1 MTWAGPA
8 WRRNT
13 RPWRH
18 GPRPAPCVGRWRRD
32 IVGLCSDSRGPAVV
46 VHLVDEDLSEDQS
59 REVAARIREAL
70 ARRRMSRQQLA
81 DKARISVSTLEKA
94 LAGRRPFTLAS
105 LLRLEQALDLP
116 LRPAHT
122 GAELAPEDLG
132 AYARKAVSWLEGAY
146 VTLRPSFEK
155 AGAVY
160 AYSTEIYWDDEVPCL
175 AFRESERQDSAFTQ
189 AGRVSLPHQS
199 GHIYLTTNN
208 QGQFR
213 LITLSR
219 PTISGE
225 LYGLLNT
232 LQSEAGG
239 HLRPVAAPLAL
250 IPLRLQPAAQFG
262 RIMPGEASYEGYKAR
277 LDRIVGEGFMRLI
290 GPG

>member
-1 MTWAGPA
+1 M
-8 WRRNT
+8 
-13 RPWRH
+13 
-18 GPRPAPCVGRWRRD
+18 
-32 IVGLCSDSRGPAVV
+32 VGLCSDSRGPAVV
-46 VHLVDEDLSEDQS
+46 VHLVDEDLSEEQS

-81 DKARISVSTLEKA
+81 EKARISISTLEKA

-116 LRPAHT
+116 LRPAHV
-122 GAELAPEDLG
+122 ASELAPDNLG
-132 AYARKAVSWLEGAY
+132 AYARKAVAWLEGGY
-146 VTLRPSFEK
+146 LTLRPSFEK
-155 AGAVY
+155 PGAVY
-160 AYSTEIYWDDEVPCL
+160 AYSTEIYWDAEVPCL

-189 AGRVSLPHQS
+189 QGLVSLPHQS
-199 GHIYLTTNN
+199 GHVYLTTNN

-239 HLRPVAAPLAL
+239 HLRPVATPVAF
-250 IPLRLQPAAQFG
+250 IPLRTQPAPRFG
-262 RIMPGEASYEGYKAR
+262 RILPGEAGYDGYKAR
-277 LDRIVGEGFMRLI
+277 LDRIVGEGFVRLI